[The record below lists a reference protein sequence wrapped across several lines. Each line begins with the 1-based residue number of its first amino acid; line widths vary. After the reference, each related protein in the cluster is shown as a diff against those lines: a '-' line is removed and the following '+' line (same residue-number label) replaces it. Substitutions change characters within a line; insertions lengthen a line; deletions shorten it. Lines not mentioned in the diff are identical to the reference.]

1 MTDTYTET
9 EKLLAKG
16 MVLCSDATHEN
27 DISTG
32 DPTEVALLMLADT
45 IGLERKKLEENTTRI
60 AELPFDSERKLMSVQ
75 VEENGEKTVFTKGA
89 IDNIL
94 GISTHILRAG
104 NIEKITEKDRENIL
118 REMGEMSDKALRTL
132 GLAYKTTTE
141 KLEAHEL
148 ENTLVFVGMVGM
160 IDPPREEVKASI
172 AFAKNAGITPIMIT
186 GDYSN
191 TAFAIAKE
199 LGIAEKFEEA
209 ITGAEWEAVSRSRE
223 PSSVPSLPSHPGR
236 WT

>member
-118 REMGEMSDKALRTL
+118 REMGEMSD
-132 GLAYKTTTE
+132 
-141 KLEAHEL
+141 
-148 ENTLVFVGMVGM
+148 
-160 IDPPREEVKASI
+160 
-172 AFAKNAGITPIMIT
+172 
-186 GDYSN
+186 
-191 TAFAIAKE
+191 
-199 LGIAEKFEEA
+199 
-209 ITGAEWEAVSRSRE
+209 
-223 PSSVPSLPSHPGR
+223 
-236 WT
+236 